1 MKPRTNRARIQQNEA
16 TNVKTRN
23 QVLPIDTIR
32 LDFQPSICLFE
43 EKVQENVGRLR
54 SGEKLPPLVV
64 RFDGTNYWLQDG
76 FHRIEAATRMGFEKV
91 EAEIIAGTL
100 ADMEQEFKEM
110 VSKAMKKLRRQSNYT
125 QKVGMLGAEPEP
137 DKESQ

>member
-1 MKPRTNRARIQQNEA
+1 M
-16 TNVKTRN
+16 
-23 QVLPIDTIR
+23 
-32 LDFQPSICLFE
+32 
-43 EKVQENVGRLR
+43 QENVGRLR